1 MKRASDVALY
11 SYSQRRPK
19 GLSIAIE
26 EEKLSAQEED
36 EILDSYPQLI
46 DEKYR
51 GYFVNKLRRLG
62 KSKFTALADRALKYG
77 HGNKQKL
84 FVHLIK

>member
-1 MKRASDVALY
+1 MKQAADVALY
-11 SYSQRRPK
+11 SYSKREPK
-19 GLSIAIE
+19 GSSIAIE
-26 EEKLSAQEED
+26 EKLSAAQED

-51 GYFVNKLRRLG
+51 GYFINKLRRIG
-62 KSKFTALADRALKYG
+62 KKKFTNLADRALKYG